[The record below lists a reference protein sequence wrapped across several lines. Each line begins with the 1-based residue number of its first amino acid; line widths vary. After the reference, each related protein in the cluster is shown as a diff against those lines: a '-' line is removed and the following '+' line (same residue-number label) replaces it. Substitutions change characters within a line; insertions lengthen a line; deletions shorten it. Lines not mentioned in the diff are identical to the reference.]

1 MWLNDNSLDIQF
13 MYFVDHTHIYIY
25 SVLEKK
31 FNNET
36 LAATYKGNVMT
47 IMMFGI
53 V

>member
-1 MWLNDNSLDIQF
+1 
-13 MYFVDHTHIYIY
+13 MYFVDHTHIYIAF
-25 SVLEKK
+25 SKK
-31 FNNET
+31 KINNET